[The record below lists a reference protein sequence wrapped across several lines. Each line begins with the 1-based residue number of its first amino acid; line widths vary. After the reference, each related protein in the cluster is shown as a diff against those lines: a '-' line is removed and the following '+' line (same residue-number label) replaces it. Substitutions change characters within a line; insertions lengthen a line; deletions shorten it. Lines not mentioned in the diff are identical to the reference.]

1 MPVCRELGIGLVPF
15 SPLGR
20 GMLTGAVP
28 DASDPTDVRWT
39 FPRFQGDNLERNLAA
54 VTVVGE
60 VAAARGATPAQV
72 ALAWLLARGDDVVPI
87 PGTKRR
93 RYLEDNIGALDLTLD
108 DADLTRLDAIRPS
121 GDRHADM
128 SWVERDTPAAGGTGR

>member
-1 MPVCRELGIGLVPF
+1 
-15 SPLGR
+15 
-20 GMLTGAVP
+20 MLTGAVP
-28 DASDPTDVRWT
+28 AASDPDDVRRT
-39 FPRFQGDNLERNLAA
+39 FPRFQGENLDRNLDA
-54 VTVVGE
+54 VTGLRE
-60 VAAARGATPAQV
+60 VATACGATPAQV

-108 DADLTRLDAIRPS
+108 DAALARLDALRPV

-128 SWVERDTPAAGGTGR
+128 TWVERDTPLLGGTDR